1 MTLLPPT
8 AEQQKRINEEVPT
21 DPEMRKRDVAAIREW
36 LSKQPH
42 LPNHMG
48 LVLFIYPKKRNSNKT
63 AT

>member
-8 AEQQKRINEEVPT
+8 AKQQKRINEEVST
-21 DPEMRKRDVAAIREW
+21 DPETRKRDVAAIRDW

-48 LVLFIYPKKRNSNKT
+48 LSFFLSWIKMKIK
-63 AT
+63 